1 MTGFPGGTAL
11 SRIRVYDWPGAD
23 GLPGGTPHLHTAS
36 TEGYVVLAGH
46 GTLETLSGDG
56 YQEHPLRP
64 ETVLWFTPGT
74 VHRLVNAGGLEVLV
88 LMSNAGLPEAGDAV
102 LTFPPEVLADPVAYD
117 AAATLPATAT
127 ARATAAAA
135 TATAAATAAAATRR
149 RDLAVRGYLALRERV
164 RAGGPGALD
173 PLYQAAAAL
182 VRERVPEWRE
192 RWRGGPLA
200 RAVDTGDHLDLL
212 GAGHSSHLATSAV
225 HTAAPAATRWGMC
238 GHLTGWR
245 ITG

>member
-1 MTGFPGGTAL
+1 VTGFPGGTAL

-74 VHRLVNAGGLEVLV
+74 VHRLVNAGGLELLV

-127 ARATAAAA
+127 ASATATAAA
-135 TATAAATAAAATRR
+135 TAAAATAAAATRR
-149 RDLAVRGYLALRERV
+149 RDLAVRGYLALREQV

-192 RWRGGPLA
+192 WWRGGPLA

>member
-1 MTGFPGGTAL
+1 VTGFPGGTAL

-74 VHRLVNAGGLEVLV
+74 VHRLVNAGGLELLV

-127 ARATAAAA
+127 ASATA
-135 TATAAATAAAATRR
+135 AAATAAAATRR
-149 RDLAVRGYLALRERV
+149 RDLAVRGYLALREQV

-192 RWRGGPLA
+192 WWRGGPLA

>member
-74 VHRLVNAGGLEVLV
+74 VHRLVNAGGLELLV

-127 ARATAAAA
+127 ASATATAAA
-135 TATAAATAAAATRR
+135 TAAAATAAAATRR

-192 RWRGGPLA
+192 WWRGGPLA